1 MITGISTEYLE
12 YDGYG
17 QPTSF
22 NVQFAFKDIT
32 VEERGLIER
41 LRILHDVLLE
51 PKMSKEVR

>member
-22 NVQFAFKDIT
+22 NLQFTFVDIT

-41 LRILHDVLLE
+41 LRTLYEALLE
-51 PKMSKEVR
+51 SKMSEEG